1 MGVNVYNVASNAFS
15 SFANDVQSN
24 LTSGKIAIENILGT
38 LKTGLSNIF
47 DGGFAGLDEKNY
59 NILQSAIEKYVSDAQ
74 NIVAEFNPDNNG
86 ADIAYK
92 GDVKV
97 AVDDFLAAIK
107 LILQAYVSTMKIEI
121 AESKTAFEEWHR
133 QTRDDVAKKV
143 TQNASEIEKN
153 AEKIKLD

>member
-1 MGVNVYNVASNAFS
+1 MGVNVYNVSSNAFS

-59 NILQSAIEKYVSDAQ
+59 STLQTAIEKYITTAQ
-74 NIVAEFNPDNNG
+74 NIVAEFKPDKNG
-86 ADIAYK
+86 ADVAYK

-97 AVDDFLAAIK
+97 AVDKFLDAIK

-121 AESKTAFEEWHR
+121 AESNTAFEEWHR
-133 QTRDDVAKKV
+133 QTTDDVAKKV
-143 TQNASEIEKN
+143 STN
-153 AEKIKLD
+153 AEKIEENAKKISLD